1 MNETAAP
8 GKVGGKP
15 DATVS
20 VEANVY
26 PVEQGKGNLLAF
38 ASVTLGGCFA
48 VQDLRVMNGK
58 NGPFVAMPSKM
69 GTDKQFH
76 NTCFPVTSQMRKDLD
91 SAVMEK
97 YQSHEPP
104 MNRDSAAKSDASMSV
119 DVKVYPVQ
127 QSGNDK
133 SNLLAY
139 ASVTLGGCFA
149 VTNMRVMNGK
159 NGPFMA
165 LPSKMGKDRQY
176 HNTCFPTTAAMREK
190 LETAVMGAY
199 QRATQRESV
208 RGAVQAGQ
216 REAAARPPQ
225 QAARAAQRAAGA
237 R

>member
-8 GKVGGKP
+8 ENGGGKP

-48 VQDLRVMNGK
+48 VQDLRVMDGK

-69 GTDKQFH
+69 GKDKQYH
-76 NTCFPVTSQMRKDLD
+76 DECFPVTAAMRENLNA
-91 SAVMEK
+91 AVMEK
-97 YQSHEPP
+97 YQSGEPP
-104 MNRDSAAKSDASMSV
+104 TPRDSAAKSDASMSV
-119 DVKVYPVQ
+119 DVKVYPMQ
-127 QSGNDK
+127 QGRNDK

-149 VTNMRVMNGK
+149 VNNVRVMNGK
-159 NGPFMA
+159 KGPFMA
-165 LPSKMGKDRQY
+165 MPSKMGRDKQY
-176 HNTCFPTTAAMREK
+176 HDTCFPTTAAMREK
-190 LETAVMGAY
+190 LNTAVMGAY
-199 QRATQRESV
+199 ERATQKESV
-208 RGAVQAGQ
+208 RGAMEAGK

>member
-1 MNETAAP
+1 MRETAAP
-8 GKVGGKP
+8 GNGGGKP

-48 VQDLRVMNGK
+48 VQDLRVMDGK

-69 GTDKQFH
+69 GTDKQYHDTSFPTTAAMREKL
-76 NTCFPVTSQMRKDLD
+76 NT
-91 SAVMEK
+91 AVMER
-97 YQSHEPP
+97 YQSGEQFTP
-104 MNRDSAAKSDASMSV
+104 RDSGAKSDATMSV
-119 DVKVYPVQ
+119 DVKIYPTQ

-149 VTNMRVMNGK
+149 INNVRVMNGK
-159 NGPFMA
+159 KGPFMA
-165 LPSKMGKDRQY
+165 MPSKMGKDKQY
-176 HNTCFPTTAAMREK
+176 HDTCFPTTAAMREK
-190 LETAVMGAY
+190 LNTAIMGEY
-199 QRATQRESV
+199 QRATQKESV
-208 RGAVQAGQ
+208 RGAMQTGQ